1 MSNVRISQLST
12 VVALTD
18 NDLVLVSSADTSTT
32 PTTYASVKSPISQ
45 VAAKIVEDTTFTTSL
60 PTTNKTVAGA
70 ISEMYGLV
78 LTATLTAGSTS
89 LVFSNNAITTNSTLD
104 NVWASVFGVNPTN
117 AVFATGSLTL
127 TFPVQASDISVK
139 VRIT

>member
-1 MSNVRISQLST
+1 M
-12 VVALTD
+12 
-18 NDLVLVSSADTSTT
+18 
-32 PTTYASVKSPISQ
+32 
-45 VAAKIVEDTTFTTSL
+45 

-70 ISEMYGLV
+70 ISEIYGLV
-78 LTATLTAGSTS
+78 LTATLIAGSTT

-127 TFPVQASDISVK
+127 TFTAQASDISVK

>member
-1 MSNVRISQLST
+1 MSNIRFSQLPT
-12 VVALTD
+12 VVALKD
-18 NDLVLVSSADTSTT
+18 SDILAISSPDTSTPPVYT
-32 PTTYASVKSPISQ
+32 SAQSPISQ

-70 ISEMYGLV
+70 IQEMYGTV
-78 LTATLTAGSTS
+78 LTDTLEAGETTLTFT
-89 LVFSNNAITTNSTLD
+89 NQAITTNSTLD
-104 NVWASVFGVNPTN
+104 NIWASVFGIFPTN

-127 TFPVQASDISVK
+127 TFDAQANDIEIK